1 MLADVL
7 NFLPRL
13 IFLAYFIDA
22 WSRRMNVYGGSDD
35 IMLMT
40 LLHLVETISTRPISI
55 IQAIAICG

>member
-7 NFLPRL
+7 KALPIP
-13 IFLAYFIDA
+13 IFLACFIDA
-22 WSRRMNVYGGSDD
+22 WSRQMIVYGGSDD

-55 IQAIAICG
+55 TQAICG